1 MFLLCKYLCLYKVN
15 HTVYM
20 VGMGSLRNVDQL
32 MSNLEILATPASFL
46 TMYGLTLGNHAHESD
61 EYPVRC
67 SVVFFMFGTFFTPD
81 MVSVTTE

>member
-1 MFLLCKYLCLYKVN
+1 MR
-15 HTVYM
+15 
-20 VGMGSLRNVDQL
+20 SLGNVDQL
-32 MSNLEILATPASFL
+32 MSNLQLLATQTSFL
-46 TMYGLTLGNHAHESD
+46 IMHGLTLGNHAHESD